1 MKQRVLK
8 DDARIVRHQDVCGK
22 HHLIHIR
29 LTRCIH
35 NEAFRLIRDAHC
47 RLYERVESQDQA
59 IVVTQ
64 RVVEHGNVEQ
74 LGGGGPL

>member
-8 DDARIVRHQDVCGK
+8 DDARVVRHQDVRGK

-35 NEAFRLIRDAHC
+35 YKIFRLIRDAHC
-47 RLYERVESQDQA
+47 RLYEWVESQDQL
-59 IVVTQ
+59 ILITQ
-64 RVVEHGNVEQ
+64 RVVERGNVEQ
-74 LGGGGPL
+74 LRGGGTL